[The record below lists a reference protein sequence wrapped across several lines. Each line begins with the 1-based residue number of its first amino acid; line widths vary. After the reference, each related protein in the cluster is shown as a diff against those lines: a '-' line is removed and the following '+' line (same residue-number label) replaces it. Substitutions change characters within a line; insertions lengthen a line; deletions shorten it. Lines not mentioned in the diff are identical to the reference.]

1 MADRSFEAVA
11 EHFTQKIYGSLKGQI
26 RLKVLKSDLA
36 QFTQL
41 SDLAVLDIGCGSAQ
55 IGLWLAG
62 FGHHVELCDLSASL
76 LSQASAACPKDS
88 DVSFTQGAYQDLKTA
103 NQSLDLI
110 LSHAVLEWLDDPK
123 AMIDF
128 ALAKLKTGG
137 HLSLCFY
144 NPASYQYRN
153 LIMGNFYQLDRPA
166 KLDAKT
172 LTPNNPV
179 SLEQAL
185 DWTQGFTV
193 VSQSGIRVFHDY
205 SPLKRGGHTNP
216 EAVLDKELEFSQQE
230 PFWRMG
236 RYLHLLLKKR

>member
-36 QFTQL
+36 QFTQQSGL
-41 SDLAVLDIGCGSAQ
+41 QVLDVGCGSAQ
-55 IGLWLAG
+55 IGLWLAK
-62 FGHHVELCDLSASL
+62 FGHRVELSDLSATL
-76 LSQASAACPKDS
+76 LAQAQVACPAELS
-88 DVSFTQGAYQDLKTA
+88 VSYTQGAYQDLSVA
-103 NQSLDLI
+103 DQSLDLI

-185 DWTQGFTV
+185 GL
-193 VSQSGIRVFHDY
+193 SLIHI
-205 SPLKRGGHTNP
+205 
-216 EAVLDKELEFSQQE
+216 
-230 PFWRMG
+230 
-236 RYLHLLLKKR
+236 

>member
-36 QFTQL
+36 QFTQQSGL
-41 SDLAVLDIGCGSAQ
+41 QVLDVGCGSAQ
-55 IGLWLAG
+55 IGLWLAK
-62 FGHHVELCDLSASL
+62 FGHRVELSDLSATL
-76 LSQASAACPKDS
+76 LAQAQVACPAELS
-88 DVSFTQGAYQDLKTA
+88 VSYTQGAYQDLSVA
-103 NQSLDLI
+103 DQSLDLI

-185 DWTQGFTV
+185 GWTQSFTV

-216 EAVLDKELEFSQQE
+216 EAVLEKELEFSQQE